1 MTLDFAVGGQKLDSR
16 LRALLRLPLEEL
28 RRFKREERQAHR
40 ELHEAI
46 EALCAEAVTAEGD
59 RLLELTI
66 EIEKRVLRQPV
77 PLTFGLY
84 FPEDDA
90 EDVARV
96 THLEEPFVSVTVR
109 SHASAQ
115 DLASLGLHVRNQAGN
130 ILTAYVPLGVVPRLQ
145 LSPAIDYVE
154 LARPWRS
161 QLDQAIPHTQ
171 IDTLHA
177 ASPAVTGKDV
187 IVGFIE
193 TGPLDFYH
201 PAFRR
206 PDDTL
211 GQGGLG
217 SSRVLYLWDQT
228 LTPDMGK
235 GESSPPT
242 EASVPALPGFNPIG
256 GAYGTEYDQAKINK
270 DLTDYPPAYGTVRSN
285 PVGSFHGTLVASCG
299 VGNKRTPDYSYVGA
313 APEADIIYVRTT
325 NGNNYVFADSTN
337 ILDGFAYI
345 FARANQLAKPC
356 VVNLSAS
363 DGLGPHDGCTLGE
376 QFLDNLLLEPGRAIT
391 CSAGN
396 DNLGGSHASG
406 KVTSGNWTNLTLT
419 YVFPLMEDTIQIW
432 YDGHDEFDVTLTVP
446 TLRPTVI
453 GPVASGTAPLS
464 TVVGGVTVTVESTL
478 NHAHN
483 NDNLIEVRITGGTIP
498 PGDWIVALYGSKVIN
513 GAFDAWVDST
523 DPWSHWQA
531 SVADNGTIGVPATAL
546 RPIAVG
552 AHDGTA
558 GPSIVNLSGCGPT
571 RDGRIKPEIA
581 APGAGIRGAW
591 SRDMNSASPGSL
603 EFPPPE
609 IPELEPATGTSYA
622 APIVAGA
629 AALLFECR
637 GKGLT
642 CGDIKQILAD
652 SAGTPPLGIPSN
664 AFGFGFLQ
672 MAAACTA
679 PVPTVDVWLR
689 DSPTDTGIEPYTGAV
704 GWLSPDI
711 DVLDAAGNAVANP
724 MHDPANLWNNLID
737 VTIRNRGTQAAR
749 NVEVYLYWA
758 DPATSLPFPSEWKI
772 SGIYTGQPAL
782 VQQGNKIVVSQLAA
796 GANTTVRF
804 AWAPPAPATNIR
816 GDDHFCLIARIE
828 HEADPSNLAAGG
840 WPVIQGSNNI
850 GLRNVH
856 VQDVSLG
863 NLTMACYVIGSDD
876 TDALEL
882 TCEKFSGGIELF
894 LPTRALLWRELALL
908 ERCQGQRPDYGCP
921 CGTDPAEEVRRV
933 LRGKELTRILGVT
946 GAAEAHVDGTLTRL
960 VADPAGRH
968 LLLSELRVQRGAKMP
983 IRVWAREPRL
993 EEGVG
998 RLNIGQRSGGKLVGG
1013 VSLELREQL
1022 PEITRY
1028 DVRRRGKKVQVS
1040 QRMLTTSAVAS
1051 SSTGHPAR

>member
-1 MTLDFAVGGQKLDSR
+1 M
-16 LRALLRLPLEEL
+16 
-28 RRFKREERQAHR
+28 
-40 ELHEAI
+40 
-46 EALCAEAVTAEGD
+46 CEAVTAEGD

-161 QLDQAIPHTQ
+161 QLDHAIPHTQ

-211 GQGGLG
+211 RAREDWGRLESSISGIRP
-217 SSRVLYLWDQT
+217 SHPIWVRVSRVRLLRPACPRCQ
-228 LTPDMGK
+228 
-235 GESSPPT
+235 
-242 EASVPALPGFNPIG
+242 ASIPLAAAGD
-256 GAYGTEYDQAKINK
+256 YGTEYGQAKINK
-270 DLTDYPPAYGTVRSN
+270 DLTDFPPAYGTVRSN

-299 VGNKRTPDYSYVGA
+299 AGNKRTPDYSYVGA

-478 NHAHN
+478 KHAHN
-483 NDNLIEVRITGGTIP
+483 NDNLIEVRITGAGRFLPATGMWPSTAARSSTGPSTRGSTRLIP
-498 PGDWIVALYGSKVIN
+498 PDPLEPLAGIRGRQRDHRRASYGAAS
-513 GAFDAWVDST
+513 DCRRST
-523 DPWSHWQA
+523 RRHGWPVH
-531 SVADNGTIGVPATAL
+531 
-546 RPIAVG
+546 R
-552 AHDGTA
+552 
-558 GPSIVNLSGCGPT
+558 NLSGCGPT

-772 SGIYTGQPAL
+772 SGIYTGQPAF

-882 TCEKFSGGIELF
+882 TCEKFSGGIELL

-998 RLNIGQRSGGKLVGG
+998 RLNIGQRSGGKLLAACRSSCG
-1013 VSLELREQL
+1013 SNFLRS
-1022 PEITRY
+1022 R
-1028 DVRRRGKKVQVS
+1028 D
-1040 QRMLTTSAVAS
+1040 TTSGDGEKKYRSVN
-1051 SSTGHPAR
+1051 GY